1 MLIIKYIFA
10 SLSLFAI
17 YLIVNIL
24 TLRLISAMA
33 EIIKTLKKEKSNDKR
48 NSYRNGNC

>member
-1 MLIIKYIFA
+1 MLIIQYIFA
-10 SLSLFAI
+10 SLCLFAL

-24 TLRLISAMA
+24 TLRLIAAMA

-48 NSYRNGNC
+48 NSHRNEDY